1 MKAPKGFLGHI
12 DPALEVWVPGT
23 PTAKGRPR
31 FSRRSGRTYTP
42 AKTVSA
48 EKALRLSLMI
58 FAASVGL
65 RPLDGALGVRAEF
78 VLAVPASWSKREQAA
93 ALRGTRRPTSRP
105 DLDNFAKLVLDA
117 ANGVLW
123 PDDSAVVEL
132 AVSKRYGREPG
143 VRLVVSI
150 KEGACLPT

>member
-1 MKAPKGFLGHI
+1 MTPVL
-12 DPALEVWVPGT
+12 DVWLPGT
-23 PTAKGRPR
+23 PVAKGRPR

-42 AKTVSA
+42 AKTESA
-48 EKALRLSLMI
+48 EKALRLSLMTS
-58 FAASVGL
+58 AEAL
-65 RPLDGALGVRAEF
+65 RVLPLYGALGVRADF

-93 ALRGTRRPTSRP
+93 ALNGTRLPTSRP
-105 DLDNFAKLVLDA
+105 DVDNFAKLVLDA

-143 VRLVVSI
+143 VRLVVSM
-150 KEGACLPT
+150 KEGPCLPT